1 MTSLEKAIT
10 VGEMVYVHVE
20 ALSND
25 KLSEVY
31 SVHLQRCSI
40 FDSNGANEIVL
51 IKDNQPV
58 RDQTH
63 VETIT
68 TPGRIGHELSEPAV
82 FAFQGQSDSES
93 QIKRI
98 TLRF

>member
-51 IKDNQPV
+51 IKGKLMTRNFC
-58 RDQTH
+58 
-63 VETIT
+63 INC
-68 TPGRIGHELSEPAV
+68 
-82 FAFQGQSDSES
+82 
-93 QIKRI
+93 
-98 TLRF
+98 